1 MSDSK
6 SYRVLNEELEEV
18 IQNLQSSNLDVDDVI
33 KQYQKGISLV
43 ETMDK
48 YLKSAKNKITKIKP
62 TKLT

>member
-18 IQNLQSSNLDVDDVI
+18 IQKLQSEGLDVDEVV
-33 KQYQKGISLV
+33 KEYQKGINLV
-43 ETMDK
+43 ETMET

-62 TKLT
+62 SKLA